1 MKNLNK
7 SIPELI
13 QETEKG
19 CGIRY
24 YQDIKNM
31 DNDKFCGKILID
43 ECNVEEQTPL
53 CPICQAKLQTLKQC
67 QTIAE
72 EKTKD
77 FINVLQWIY
86 TNIGT
91 EDDEDASVM
100 IRIDKYINTL
110 KQQLNPA
117 QTKE

>member
-1 MKNLNK
+1 MTTIKD
-7 SIPELI
+7 LI

-19 CGIRY
+19 CGIIFDY
-24 YQDIKNM
+24 KHE
-31 DNDKFCGKILID
+31 KFGLLRMECGVWQRM
-43 ECNVEEQTPL
+43 NTPEL
-53 CPICQAKLQTLKQC
+53 WQEMQWCPTCRAKLETLKQC
-67 QTIAE
+67 QTIAD

-117 QTKE
+117 QTEE